1 VTLRAAESG
10 RRCAALLAVLLAAC
24 GDAPQPPETEL
35 HVSDGWAR
43 ATAAAPKSAR
53 PEAMAH
59 DTAGTGH
66 VHHHDLPADHAGRTT
81 AVYFTI
87 ENHGRE
93 ADVLVAVESEI
104 ARSAEVHQTTVE
116 QGIARMRPVER
127 LVVPPG
133 ESVVL
138 RPGGY
143 HLMLLDLEREL
154 SVGDR
159 FQVLLTFEKEGT
171 RTIDVGVRTQ

>member
-1 VTLRAAESG
+1 VESG
-10 RRCAALLAVLLAAC
+10 
-24 GDAPQPPETEL
+24 
-35 HVSDGWAR
+35 
-43 ATAAAPKSAR
+43 
-53 PEAMAH
+53 
-59 DTAGTGH
+59 
-66 VHHHDLPADHAGRTT
+66 
-81 AVYFTI
+81 
-87 ENHGRE
+87 
-93 ADVLVAVESEI
+93 I